1 MNWIETIKKIREAQE
16 NNRLVIFV
24 GAGVSKNSGLPSW
37 GQLVDSIAQ
46 KIGYDKCSLCSQRSS
61 CKVPGKCSFTQEE
74 LLRIPEYFYQT
85 DHSEL
90 KKEYYDFIA
99 SRLTSTQPSNSIND
113 QILRILPHHIITT
126 NYDHLLEECTSANVH
141 FYQVIKTDQ
150 DMLSAAND
158 RYIVKMHGDIDRP
171 SSMVLKESDYIDYEQ
186 NHPLISTFIRSLL
199 INHTFLFVGYSLNDY
214 NFNLIIGWINYF
226 QKNYNI
232 KNCPSN
238 FLVDAKTPSEY
249 EVTRL
254 QSKNIYPIGLDTLP
268 SDLDQKTAVPKELT
282 DKVGR
287 QLYTFLD
294 CITDV
299 GVLNAY
305 IPLRDVLGEKY
316 ALLAPYKR
324 ISWQDLLQVQNL
336 GQAEVIAD
344 ILLFHNK
351 NWYDQVSELVKDND
365 TNVLSTF
372 RKAGIA
378 GIQLSEDEASYLN
391 VSSTEADSAPW
402 SKLFSLYL
410 NNEYATLLEQSKS
423 LADPDQIQYYQYLI
437 TGQLLPDAHP
447 GKNSDY
453 ISLLLHQIRLRLYR
467 LNWLNR
473 QEARTRGIE
482 QWIDSAP
489 FRYRPA
495 IRYITKLFQSTA
507 SDMKRMAGILQNQ
520 EKRYQYRING
530 WRSGQA
536 DIEILRLQAYAYDFY
551 FFTKENAIP
560 LDYFQDGQ
568 NYLSYYL
575 QAILCSYS
583 PIDDSYSGNF
593 FDVRTERGPYTL
605 QEIDVDMFTKY
616 VKPRDFLAW
625 LKKYHVQE
633 LHLSDNIDIAV
644 KFKNLCDS
652 FLCFDIAKWLD
663 FIANLSIIVCLTAL
677 KQESLEIILDSLSNI
692 LEQKAVKDPTTRDSL
707 FDATERLLYHCNDA
721 ELCKSK
727 KRLLNDL
734 LDDRLY
740 INIKHL
746 DFRLSRMFKK
756 LAPYAD
762 TNIRTRAEKLVE
774 SASLEQEKC
783 DRNVLLHSLLPVEK
797 YVSYLCGHL
806 DLLDIRFLFDLIH
819 ENIIPF
825 STDISDYLLNVINQE
840 VKKRESQQGYR
851 VIPDSL
857 AIAIHAFILFSLMG
871 ERVDLSNLA
880 PYAQYDKF
888 LEFILAPDEFDYTK
902 VDTRDYLWQRLISSK
917 QYQRHFVN
925 HRKDILTNELKQ
937 AFLSSNTTREQ
948 QKIVYGILLQKDELF
963 EFE

>member
-1 MNWIETIKKIREAQE
+1 MNWIEAIKEIREAQE

-61 CKVPGKCSFTQEE
+61 CKALGKCSFTPEE
-74 LLRIPEYFYQT
+74 LLRIPEYFYQN
-85 DHSEL
+85 DHSEQ

-99 SRLTSTQPSNSIND
+99 SRLMPAQPSNPIDD

-141 FYQVIKTDQ
+141 FYQVIKTDK
-150 DMLSAAND
+150 DMLSSAND
-158 RYIVKMHGDIDRP
+158 RYIVKMHGDIDGP

-214 NFNLIIGWINYF
+214 NLNLIIGWINYF
-226 QKNYNI
+226 QKTYNI
-232 KNCPSN
+232 ENCPLN
-238 FLVDAKTPSEY
+238 FFVDTKMPSEY

-254 QSKNIYPIGLDTLP
+254 QSKNIYPIGLDALP
-268 SDLDQKTAVPKELT
+268 TDLDQKTAVPKELT

-294 CITDV
+294 CITDE
-299 GVLNAY
+299 GVLNSY
-305 IPLRDVLGEKY
+305 IPLRDVLSEKY

-336 GQAEVIAD
+336 GQVEVIAD

-351 NWYDQVSELVKDND
+351 RWYDRVSELVKDND
-365 TNVLSTF
+365 ANVLSAF
-372 RKAGIA
+372 RKAGIT
-378 GIQLSEDEASYLN
+378 GIQLSEGEASYLGIP
-391 VSSTEADSAPW
+391 STGADNAPW
-402 SKLFSLYL
+402 DRLFSLYL
-410 NNEYATLLEQSKS
+410 NNEYTALLEQSKT
-423 LADPDQIQYYQYLI
+423 LTDPDQIQYYQYLI
-437 TGQLLPDAHP
+437 TGQLLPDAPP

-467 LNWLNR
+467 LNWFDR
-473 QEARTRGIE
+473 REAQTRDIE
-482 QWIDSAP
+482 QLIDAVP
-489 FRYRPA
+489 FHYRPA

-507 SDMKRMAGILQNQ
+507 TDMKRMAGILQDQ

-530 WRSGQA
+530 WISAQS

-568 NYLSYYL
+568 DYLSYYL

-583 PIDDSYSGNF
+583 PIDDRYSGNF

-616 VKPRDFLAW
+616 VKSKDFLAW

-663 FIANLSIIVCLTAL
+663 FIASLSIIVCLIVL
-677 KQESLEIILDSLSNI
+677 KQESLEIILHSLSNI
-692 LEQKAVKDPTTRDSL
+692 WEQKAAKSSTVRDSL
-707 FDATERLLYHCNDA
+707 LNTIERLLYHCDGKG
-721 ELCKSK
+721 LCESK
-727 KRLLNDL
+727 KRLLANL
-734 LDDRLY
+734 LDDCLY
-740 INIKHL
+740 TDNKY
-746 DFRLSRMFKK
+746 FNSRLSNLFKK

-762 TNIRTRAEKLVE
+762 ASINARAEKLVKK
-774 SASLEQEKC
+774 ASHEQEKC
-783 DRNVLLHSLLPVEK
+783 KRIVLLRALLPMEK
-797 YVSYLCGHL
+797 YAPYLREHL